1 MFAKKINK
9 NVETLK
15 ITEKDICN
23 NKNKARWELRIVLI
37 IWVLSAFV
45 CCLFVN
51 QNLPIVEILKKTPKA
66 MFLFF

>member
-23 NKNKARWELRIVLI
+23 NKNKARWELLIVLI